1 MNFYIEDKATGTRF
15 IFPIIPNKVN
25 ITSGANT
32 IPINIIGKGEM
43 RIPRGEKAT
52 GYSWDG
58 TLPGRSMKDQSFVT
72 TWTSPKL
79 AVNQLEKWKRKG
91 TKLHFLVENLIDAD
105 VFIENFNRDFYGM
118 GHCHYNIMLTIY
130 PVLTVTTSPAPAPK
144 KKKGKG
150 GQYPTG
156 VITGSKVK
164 YRKGPGKNYK
174 KLGTLKKGE
183 TVTIYGTSGNW
194 YKIKENQEGWVCASY
209 VKITSG
215 QEQQPTK
222 TKSSGG
228 GKKPQK
234 RTPTATQP
242 TKQPLTPKVP
252 TSKYVRVGATTVM
265 VQKPG
270 QTGKIT
276 QMTQ

>member
-1 MNFYIEDKATGTRF
+1 MNFYLEDKATGIRF
-15 IFPIIPNKVN
+15 NFPIIPNKVN
-25 ITSGANT
+25 VTSGANT
-32 IPINIIGKGEM
+32 IPINVIGIGEM

-52 GYSWDG
+52 GYSWEG
-58 TLPGRSMKDQSFVT
+58 TLPGKSMRNQSFVDNWMT
-72 TWTSPKL
+72 PTK
-79 AVNQLEKWKRKG
+79 AIAQLEKWKKKG
-91 TKLHFLVENLIDAD
+91 TKLLFMVEDLINAD

-118 GHCHYNIMLTIY
+118 GHCHYNIALTIY

-144 KKKGKG
+144 QKKSVSSK
-150 GQYPTG
+150 YPTG

-194 YKIKENQEGWVCASY
+194 YKIKEDPEGWVCASY

-222 TKSSGG
+222 SSHGG
-228 GKKPQK
+228 GKKPKKQ
-234 RTPTATQP
+234 TPQTTQP
-242 TKQPLTPKVP
+242 TKQPITPKVP
-252 TSKYVRVGATTVM
+252 TSKHVRVGKTTTM
-265 VQKPG
+265 IQKP
-270 QTGKIT
+270 
-276 QMTQ
+276 